1 MWLRLL
7 YANPARISPF
17 ILVKAKLV
25 ESKLLMTKQVGGTWN
40 LKQLKNHN
48 LM

>member
-7 YANPARISPF
+7 NANPPRISPL

-25 ESKLLMTKQVGGTWN
+25 ESKLLITKQVGGTWN
-40 LKQLKNHN
+40 LKKLKDHN